1 MRAVVLSVAHS
12 WRAYGA
18 YNRKVGLKEY
28 DVSLRAT
35 EACAA
40 VLRQHDCPIGIVDAG
55 DNGAKEYA
63 RIKTEVINAINP
75 SLAVEIHC
83 NASQDSTANYGE
95 VIHHPSSPIGM
106 RAAVCVSDMLR
117 NALGNTKHLWPWHGA
132 REWKPQF
139 DQHQFFFLS
148 RTNCPSIIVEGLFL
162 SNDEQAAWLA
172 SSGGA
177 ESYGALVGDG
187 IVKFLEQ
194 EQL

>member
-1 MRAVVLSVAHS
+1 MRAVILSVAHS

-18 YNRKVGLKEY
+18 YNQKHGLKEY
-28 DVSLRAT
+28 DISLRAT
-35 EACAA
+35 DAA
-40 VLRQHDCPIGIVDAG
+40 ATVLRQHDCPIGIVDAG

-63 RIKTEVINAINP
+63 RIKTEVINAVNP

-95 VIHHPSSPIGM
+95 VIHHPLSPFGA
-106 RAAVCVSDMLR
+106 RAAAAVSQRLED
-117 NALGNTKHLWPWHGA
+117 AFKQAHHAWPWHGA
-132 REWKPQF
+132 RPWKPQF

-162 SNDEQAAWLA
+162 SNDEQAAWLKD
-172 SSGGA
+172 GGA
-177 ESYGALVGDG
+177 EAYGALVGEG
-187 IVKFLEQ
+187 IAQFLEA